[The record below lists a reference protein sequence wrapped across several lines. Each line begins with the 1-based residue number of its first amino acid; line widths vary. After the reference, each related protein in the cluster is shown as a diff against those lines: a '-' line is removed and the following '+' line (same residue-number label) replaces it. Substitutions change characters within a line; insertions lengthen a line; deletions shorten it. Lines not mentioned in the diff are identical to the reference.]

1 MDNKF
6 IDLIAKNPDKTS
18 ARFLFDYSKE
28 LLKNNGEVSNAAL
41 KKFAIIYDLY
51 IKARSYAILNK
62 IFFCLGIILCL

>member
-6 IDLIAKNPDKTS
+6 IDLIANNPDKTS

-41 KKFAIIYDLY
+41 K
-51 IKARSYAILNK
+51 
-62 IFFCLGIILCL
+62 